1 MSLYFVLCS
10 VGPITVLLCFCT
22 DHLLCATLSFIPVAR
37 KKSSCRHRRF
47 NAIPLK
53 NTTFVSQFTNHV
65 VHLVRS
71 RWNDVPDG
79 LTKWSV
85 VRDVLLG
92 ASTVFIRITAWE
104 FISYK

>member
-1 MSLYFVLCS
+1 M
-10 VGPITVLLCFCT
+10 LLCFCT

-47 NAIPLK
+47 NVIPLK

-71 RWNDVPDG
+71 RAERYYHFSD
-79 LTKWSV
+79 
-85 VRDVLLG
+85 
-92 ASTVFIRITAWE
+92 
-104 FISYK
+104 ISRYFESIVIAISCY